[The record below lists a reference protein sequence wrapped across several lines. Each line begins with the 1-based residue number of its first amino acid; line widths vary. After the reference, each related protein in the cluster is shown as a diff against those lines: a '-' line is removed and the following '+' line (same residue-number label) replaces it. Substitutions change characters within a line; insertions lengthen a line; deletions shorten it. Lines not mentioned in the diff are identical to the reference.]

1 MEYRKKVIVL
11 SCIIA
16 SLTLVYVGAVAF
28 DPVRRGA
35 RSDVYAWLDSRD
47 TYRISGITIALPQD
61 PFDTAPETVVL
72 ARNGES
78 WYVLRDGRRY
88 PARRTRVN
96 DFIAELTRRA
106 PYPVHATSAAAHARL
121 SLTAT
126 DAARVTVAGGIGLP
140 LLDLLLGQSDLTGR
154 NVYMRRADRNEVRA
168 GEDRFSAYVWAGR
181 SSWYNLMLFPG
192 SEDGSPSVTD
202 VVRLTAYPPANEYG
216 EPVAPTVFTRAARA
230 WEVGFDG
237 GHLEAVNS
245 MRVDTHIRDILLS
258 TGDDFA
264 DPMIGVEFGDSR
276 LVLEF
281 GDGGVTTISFTE
293 PDENNRRLASVSGT
307 GFVYIVTGWMH
318 QRLFPPVENFG
329 L

>member
-1 MEYRKKVIVL
+1 MEYRKKVVVL
-11 SCIIA
+11 SCVIA
-16 SLTLVYVGAVAF
+16 SLTLVYVGAIAF

-35 RSDVYAWLDSRD
+35 RSDVYAWLDARD
-47 TYRISGITIALPQD
+47 TYRIGGIAITLPHLD
-61 PFDTAPETVVL
+61 PFEAAPETVVL
-72 ARNGES
+72 SRSGES
-78 WYVLRDGRRY
+78 WYVMRDGRRY

-106 PYPVHATSAAAHARL
+106 PYPVRATSAAAHARL
-121 SLTAT
+121 SLTPGE
-126 DAARVTVAGGIGLP
+126 AARVTVAGGIGLP

-181 SSWYNLMLFPG
+181 GSWYNLMLFPD

-202 VVRLTAYPPANEYG
+202 VVRLTVYPPADETG
-216 EPVAPTVFTRAARA
+216 EAPPMVFTRVART
-230 WEVGFDG
+230 WDVTFD
-237 GHLEAVNS
+237 LAAVNS
-245 MRVDTHIRDILLS
+245 MRVDTFVRDILLS
-258 TGDDFA
+258 AGDDFA
-264 DPMIGVEFGDSR
+264 DPAIGVAFGDSR

-281 GDGGVTTISFTE
+281 GDGSVTTISFTE

-307 GFVYIVTGWMH
+307 NWVYSVTGWMH
-318 QRLFPPVENFG
+318 QRLFPPAENFG